1 MAETVKKKLTT
12 PKETKSL
19 DEIRDFVGATVQ
31 LAGFSEHDARLVVLA
46 IDAAATS
53 IILNADQHGLEG
65 DLAIYIDVNDTRLR
79 AEINDLGDVLPV
91 GPLANGEIEEFRARA
106 LKHDLGIFLI
116 RRIMH
121 EVDYEYKRGFINK
134 LVMTRFR

>member
-1 MAETVKKKLTT
+1 MAKTVKKQLTA
-12 PKETKSL
+12 PKKTESL
-19 DEIRDFVGATVQ
+19 DEIRAFVGATVQ
-31 LAGFSEHDARLVVLA
+31 LAGFSEQDARLVVLA

-65 DLAIYIDVNDTRLR
+65 ELAINIDVNETRLC
-79 AEINDLGDVLPV
+79 AEINDLGEVLPI
-91 GPLANGEIEEFRARA
+91 GPLANGEIEEFRVRA
-106 LKHDLGIFLI
+106 MKHDLGIFLI